1 MDDQYIDIVY
11 NVDFNEEQAEDVTEF
26 IKNSVPI
33 KDKSSI
39 KKVLKYNKL
48 YKIYFCFGYTAFLEE
63 VRYARNLGETKWL
76 AKIATDE
83 REYGFNRE
91 HYIEEF
97 KRNKINFD
105 GYNMP
110 IFIDTFEQVKRK
122 LHIH

>member
-26 IKNSVPI
+26 IKDSVPM
-33 KDKSSI
+33 KNKSSI
-39 KKVLKYNKL
+39 KKVLKYKKL
-48 YKIYFCFGYTAFLEE
+48 YKIYFCFGYTAFLKE
-63 VRYARNLGETKWL
+63 VRYARSLGETKWL

-83 REYGFNRE
+83 RENGFNRE